1 MTHHGRGFNVY
12 KASVMIA
19 PVCSFVTNHTVRV
32 RHYEAVILSDDRV
45 VIVKKKS
52 GQYSVIL
59 KQKDNELK
67 FVEFTPNR

>member
-1 MTHHGRGFNVY
+1 MKQF
-12 KASVMIA
+12 
-19 PVCSFVTNHTVRV
+19 
-32 RHYEAVILSDDRV
+32 ILSDDRV